1 MSNKYSHTDH
11 IKVLAELTVLYK
23 LANETQVKINVLD
36 KELEKIQKLEK
47 DYNEIPF

>member
-23 LANETQVKINVLD
+23 LVNETQDKINILN
-36 KELEKIQKLEK
+36 KELEKIKELEK
-47 DYNEIPF
+47 DNDEIPF

>member
-23 LANETQVKINVLD
+23 LVNETQVKINALD
-36 KELEKIQKLEK
+36 KELEKIQELEK